1 MIASEIML
9 PPHAPEIYLDRATL
23 WNAVESC
30 EKHPKAQLAYSFD
43 IAMQNELTLEENM
56 ELARKFV
63 QEQFVAKGMIADLAF
78 HSPEKEDGGIP
89 NPHFHVMTTM
99 RPLNPDGTW
108 GQKQRREYL
117 LDEDGNRIRDKNGD
131 YMFNAVHTTDWHEP
145 ETLEHWREQWA
156 AAVNTKFEEKGLDV
170 RIDHRS
176 YVRQGLDL
184 IPTVHEGANVRQM
197 EAKGIRT
204 EKGELNRWI
213 KATNRL
219 MQDVR
224 KKIKALFVWMAEVKE
239 ELSKPQTPSLVD
251 EYIDDGWSGTNF
263 ERPSFQ
269 RMIDDIE
276 DGKINCVVTKDL
288 SRLGRNYILTGQYTE
303 IYFPS
308 KGVRYIAIN
317 DNVDT
322 INGESE
328 LAPFLNILNE
338 MHARQTSK
346 KVKAAMH
353 TRFANGAHYGAYA
366 PLGYVKDPD
375 KKGHLLIDP
384 ETRWIV
390 EKIFDLAVHGR
401 GAASITRILVE
412 EKVPTPGWLNYERYG
427 TFANIYAGAPAE
439 KAYAWTIAQVKSI
452 LKEETYI
459 GHSVHNKQSNISFK
473 NKKKVRKPQE
483 EWYRVENTHEAIIS
497 EEVFQKVQELIA
509 SRRRK
514 RRNGTTQIFA
524 GLIKCADCGWS
535 LAYGEN
541 KQNKNPYGYYHCSKN
556 GQGLRQ
562 CSMHYI
568 RYDVLYAYVLARLQY
583 WSMLAQK
590 DEDKLLKRLLNVSDR
605 ERNSAKKKQAAE
617 LKKAEKRKAEVDGLF
632 AKMYEDWSAGR
643 ITEYNFNML
652 SEKYQNEQKELETKI
667 RQLHEMME
675 AAVQT
680 AADAEKWIALM
691 KQYVNPVELTAE
703 LLNTLI
709 EKITVHEAVKG
720 EDGSREQE
728 VEIYYRFIGK
738 ID

>member
-1 MIASEIML
+1 M
-9 PPHAPEIYLDRATL
+9 IYLYQRVLYKRGLFLLEGGFLTVKQPYNTTIYNTALYLRLSRDDEL
-23 WNAVESC
+23 QGESGSIQTQRMMLRQYAA
-30 EKHPKAQLAYSFD
+30 EHG
-43 IAMQNELTLEENM
+43 LT
-56 ELARKFV
+56 V
-63 QEQFVAKGMIADLAF
+63 
-78 HSPEKEDGGIP
+78 
-89 NPHFHVMTTM
+89 
-99 RPLNPDGTW
+99 
-108 GQKQRREYL
+108 
-117 LDEDGNRIRDKNGD
+117 
-131 YMFNAVHTTDWHEP
+131 
-145 ETLEHWREQWA
+145 
-156 AAVNTKFEEKGLDV
+156 
-170 RIDHRS
+170 
-176 YVRQGLDL
+176 
-184 IPTVHEGANVRQM
+184 
-197 EAKGIRT
+197 
-204 EKGELNRWI
+204 
-213 KATNRL
+213 
-219 MQDVR
+219 
-224 KKIKALFVWMAEVKE
+224 
-239 ELSKPQTPSLVD
+239 VD

-384 ETRWIV
+384 DTRWIV

-497 EEVFQKVQELIA
+497 EKAFQKVQELIA
-509 SRRRK
+509 SRRRRQK
-514 RRNGTTQIFA
+514 NGTTQIFS
-524 GLIKCADCGWS
+524 GLVKCADCGWS
-535 LAYGEN
+535 LAYGVN
-541 KQNKNPYGYYHCSKN
+541 SQNKNPYAHYHCSKY

-583 WSMLAQK
+583 WSVLAQK

-667 RQLHEMME
+667 RQLHETME

-728 VEIYYRFIGK
+728 VKIYYRFIGK

>member
-1 MIASEIML
+1 MKQPNNTMIYNTALYLRLSRDDELQGESGSIQTQRMML
-9 PPHAPEIYLDRATL
+9 RQYAEEHG
-23 WNAVESC
+23 
-30 EKHPKAQLAYSFD
+30 
-43 IAMQNELTLEENM
+43 LT
-56 ELARKFV
+56 V
-63 QEQFVAKGMIADLAF
+63 VG
-78 HSPEKEDGGIP
+78 
-89 NPHFHVMTTM
+89 
-99 RPLNPDGTW
+99 
-108 GQKQRREYL
+108 
-117 LDEDGNRIRDKNGD
+117 
-131 YMFNAVHTTDWHEP
+131 
-145 ETLEHWREQWA
+145 
-156 AAVNTKFEEKGLDV
+156 
-170 RIDHRS
+170 
-176 YVRQGLDL
+176 
-184 IPTVHEGANVRQM
+184 
-197 EAKGIRT
+197 
-204 EKGELNRWI
+204 
-213 KATNRL
+213 
-219 MQDVR
+219 
-224 KKIKALFVWMAEVKE
+224 
-239 ELSKPQTPSLVD
+239 

-263 ERPSFQ
+263 DRPGFQ

-276 DGKINCVVTKDL
+276 EGKINCVVTKDL

-308 KGVRYIAIN
+308 KGVRYIAVN
-317 DNVDT
+317 DNVGT
-322 INGESE
+322 LNGESE

-346 KVKAAMH
+346 KVKAAMR

-366 PLGYVKDPD
+366 PLGYIKDPD
-375 KKGHLLIDP
+375 KSGHLLVDP
-384 ETRWIV
+384 ETKWII
-390 EKIFDLAVHGR
+390 EKIFDLAVHGH
-401 GAASITRILVE
+401 GAASITHILVD
-412 EKVPTPGWLNYERYG
+412 EKVPTPGWLNFQRYG
-427 TFANIYAGAPAE
+427 TFANIYAGASEE
-439 KAYAWTIAQVKSI
+439 KSYAWTVAQVKSI

-541 KQNKNPYGYYHCSKN
+541 KQNKNPYGYYHCSKH

-590 DEDKLLKRLLNVSDR
+590 DEDNLLKRLLNASDR

-667 RQLHEMME
+667 RQLHETME